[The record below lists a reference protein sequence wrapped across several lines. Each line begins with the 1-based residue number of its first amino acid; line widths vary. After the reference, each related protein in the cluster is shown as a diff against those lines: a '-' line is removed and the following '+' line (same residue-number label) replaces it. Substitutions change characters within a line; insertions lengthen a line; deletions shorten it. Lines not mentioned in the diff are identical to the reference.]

1 MSKFYT
7 TLGLVAL
14 TLVVLVTSATAQ
26 DQPQRGRRGGGR
38 GAAANVPAA
47 FLETLTEEQR
57 TKIMELNAKH
67 REALMAINTKTQLTQ
82 EQQTA
87 SREARVAARE
97 AGKNVEEQTK
107 AADEAAKLTDE
118 QKKGREEL
126 AALRKKVDEELA
138 KILSADEMK
147 KLIEAR
153 AAAQMRRGGGRRGN
167 AA

>member
-7 TLGLVAL
+7 TLGLLAL
-14 TLVVLVTSATAQ
+14 TLVVLVSSAAAQ
-26 DQPQRGRRGGGR
+26 DQQPRRGGGR
-38 GAAANVPAA
+38 RGGAANVPQS
-47 FLETLTEEQR
+47 FLQTLTEEQR
-57 TKIMELNAKH
+57 TKIMELNAKY
-67 REALMAINTKTQLTQ
+67 REEFTAIQNKTRLTP

-87 SREARVAARE
+87 SREARQAARE
-97 AGKNVEEQTK
+97 AGKNAEEQTK

-126 AALRKKVDEELA
+126 AALRKKVDEDLG

-147 KLIEAR
+147 KLQEAR
-153 AAAQMRRGGGRRGN
+153 AQQQMRGGRGRRGN